1 MLWVKM
7 SLGDLKDWIMVSDT
21 FNITALII
29 WIVRTIIYIFF
40 IGIKQTVY
48 IKPMITRVPVSISV
62 GTRGTRE
69 LLMSL
74 LVEALNPIP
83 LPSLRLNLTF
93 AASAVQF
100 QTSQIHPKCT
110 LSLPSV
116 CTVKLVEVGKL

>member
-74 LVEALNPIP
+74 LVEALVGRIDLFMRQNQK
-83 LPSLRLNLTF
+83 LLTIF
-93 AASAVQF
+93 RRRINYNRTKAK
-100 QTSQIHPKCT
+100 IW
-110 LSLPSV
+110 SV
-116 CTVKLVEVGKL
+116 LEVL

>member
-1 MLWVKM
+1 
-7 SLGDLKDWIMVSDT
+7 MVSDT

-74 LVEALNPIP
+74 LVEALMPIKIAP
-83 LPSLRLNLTF
+83 VMLKEQNLDRMF
-93 AASAVQF
+93 F
-100 QTSQIHPKCT
+100 
-110 LSLPSV
+110 LSSRCL
-116 CTVKLVEVGKL
+116 GKNREMAKTKYIM

>member
-1 MLWVKM
+1 
-7 SLGDLKDWIMVSDT
+7 MVSDT

-74 LVEALNPIP
+74 LVEALPIVY
-83 LPSLRLNLTF
+83 LLLFVGL
-93 AASAVQF
+93 
-100 QTSQIHPKCT
+100 
-110 LSLPSV
+110 
-116 CTVKLVEVGKL
+116 VKGIN

>member
-74 LVEALNPIP
+74 LVEAL
-83 LPSLRLNLTF
+83 RLM
-93 AASAVQF
+93 AVHKN
-100 QTSQIHPKCT
+100 S
-110 LSLPSV
+110 
-116 CTVKLVEVGKL
+116 

>member
-1 MLWVKM
+1 
-7 SLGDLKDWIMVSDT
+7 MVSDT

-74 LVEALNPIP
+74 LVEAL
-83 LPSLRLNLTF
+83 LR
-93 AASAVQF
+93 
-100 QTSQIHPKCT
+100 SQLLLAQANKDRVTVIHD
-110 LSLPSV
+110 SFF
-116 CTVKLVEVGKL
+116 

>member
-1 MLWVKM
+1 
-7 SLGDLKDWIMVSDT
+7 MVSDT

-74 LVEALNPIP
+74 LVEALT
-83 LPSLRLNLTF
+83 LTGR
-93 AASAVQF
+93 SAR
-100 QTSQIHPKCT
+100 
-110 LSLPSV
+110 SLPFPLGPPRVDS
-116 CTVKLVEVGKL
+116 

>member
-1 MLWVKM
+1 
-7 SLGDLKDWIMVSDT
+7 MVSDT

-74 LVEALNPIP
+74 LVEALIP
-83 LPSLRLNLTF
+83 PQQRCTDSRILCDN
-93 AASAVQF
+93 VEEG
-100 QTSQIHPKCT
+100 QIM
-110 LSLPSV
+110 SY
-116 CTVKLVEVGKL
+116 

>member
-74 LVEALNPIP
+74 LVEALHRRPESKTDGATTPIFP
-83 LPSLRLNLTF
+83 ALSYRPRAQTIETLN
-93 AASAVQF
+93 
-100 QTSQIHPKCT
+100 
-110 LSLPSV
+110 
-116 CTVKLVEVGKL
+116 

>member
-48 IKPMITRVPVSISV
+48 IKPMITRVPVSISM

-74 LVEALNPIP
+74 LVEAL
-83 LPSLRLNLTF
+83 
-93 AASAVQF
+93 VQTRPKNGGNNNDND
-100 QTSQIHPKCT
+100 QTS
-110 LSLPSV
+110 
-116 CTVKLVEVGKL
+116 

>member
-1 MLWVKM
+1 
-7 SLGDLKDWIMVSDT
+7 MVSDT

-74 LVEALNPIP
+74 LVEALVWPLKDPITQNVP
-83 LPSLRLNLTF
+83 ALLLLLP
-93 AASAVQF
+93 
-100 QTSQIHPKCT
+100 
-110 LSLPSV
+110 
-116 CTVKLVEVGKL
+116 

>member
-1 MLWVKM
+1 M

-74 LVEALNPIP
+74 LVEALVF
-83 LPSLRLNLTF
+83 SLFGGYHAILFSICRTKMIGSGLRGSEEERN
-93 AASAVQF
+93 
-100 QTSQIHPKCT
+100 
-110 LSLPSV
+110 
-116 CTVKLVEVGKL
+116 GG

>member
-1 MLWVKM
+1 M

-74 LVEALNPIP
+74 LVEALVTWIKRH
-83 LPSLRLNLTF
+83 LFKQFSVGLNTC
-93 AASAVQF
+93 
-100 QTSQIHPKCT
+100 PD
-110 LSLPSV
+110 
-116 CTVKLVEVGKL
+116 

>member
-1 MLWVKM
+1 
-7 SLGDLKDWIMVSDT
+7 MVSDT

-74 LVEALNPIP
+74 LVEALIVTTGIITIVFPRGHCRRK
-83 LPSLRLNLTF
+83 S
-93 AASAVQF
+93 
-100 QTSQIHPKCT
+100 
-110 LSLPSV
+110 
-116 CTVKLVEVGKL
+116 KLQ

>member
-48 IKPMITRVPVSISV
+48 IKPMITRVPVSISM

-74 LVEALNPIP
+74 LVEALSSMLIHCSLQTDNKETKG
-83 LPSLRLNLTF
+83 LRLRD
-93 AASAVQF
+93 SA
-100 QTSQIHPKCT
+100 P
-110 LSLPSV
+110 
-116 CTVKLVEVGKL
+116 

>member
-1 MLWVKM
+1 
-7 SLGDLKDWIMVSDT
+7 MVSDT

-74 LVEALNPIP
+74 LVEALIKTGPRAKWA
-83 LPSLRLNLTF
+83 LRGKRP
-93 AASAVQF
+93 AAAAA
-100 QTSQIHPKCT
+100 
-110 LSLPSV
+110 
-116 CTVKLVEVGKL
+116 

>member
-1 MLWVKM
+1 
-7 SLGDLKDWIMVSDT
+7 MVSDT

-74 LVEALNPIP
+74 LVEAL
-83 LPSLRLNLTF
+83 SLARSLNQSTP
-93 AASAVQF
+93 A
-100 QTSQIHPKCT
+100 TMIDIK
-110 LSLPSV
+110 
-116 CTVKLVEVGKL
+116 

>member
-48 IKPMITRVPVSISV
+48 IKPMITRVPVSISM

-74 LVEALNPIP
+74 LVEALHWSNAALLHAGLLLATPR
-83 LPSLRLNLTF
+83 PSRAHF
-93 AASAVQF
+93 
-100 QTSQIHPKCT
+100 
-110 LSLPSV
+110 
-116 CTVKLVEVGKL
+116 GDR